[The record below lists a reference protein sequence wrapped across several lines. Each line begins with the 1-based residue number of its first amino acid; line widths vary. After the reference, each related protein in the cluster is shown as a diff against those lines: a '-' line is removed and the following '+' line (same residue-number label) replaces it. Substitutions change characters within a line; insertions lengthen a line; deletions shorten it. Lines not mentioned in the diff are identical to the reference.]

1 MNRQFSA
8 DEVIS
13 AVKIKLAAHNEEQ
26 QRFRSVI
33 DVALEQFREELG
45 HEKAN
50 LQLQAQEM
58 LVQVRERLLELK
70 DGEPGPAGKDG
81 EPGLPGERGE
91 KGDKGEPGEIG
102 ECGADGRDGE
112 PGLPGERGDKGD
124 PGEPGATPELTD
136 ELTLAVLEKVREDRL
151 ELDEKLFAATRRF
164 ERLSAELEERLA
176 SVREGPPGPQGE
188 PGRDGVTGEARGQFD
203 AGEVYAK
210 HDRVASNGSEWIAK
224 YDNPGPLPGEGW
236 MLGAQGKKGKP
247 GVGIQ
252 RAVTKGYAVVLE
264 TTDGKALTL
273 DLRGMFERY
282 DEERQ

>member
-1 MNRQFSA
+1 MSNRQ
-8 DEVIS
+8 
-13 AVKIKLAAHNEEQ
+13 LEQ
-26 QRFRSVI
+26 VI
-33 DVALEQFREELG
+33 DGIAAAYQVERTRSRTMVDMLLDEARR
-45 HEKAN
+45 EKAE
-50 LQLQAQEM
+50 LQLQAEG
-58 LVQVRERLLELK
+58 LLKEWRERIAEIRN
-70 DGEPGPAGKDG
+70 GEPGPQGERGMPGEMGAEGPAGPPGADSTVPGPQGPPGADGAVGPPGADSTVPGPAGPQG
-81 EPGLPGERGE
+81 EPGPV
-91 KGDKGEPGEIG
+91 
-102 ECGADGRDGE
+102 
-112 PGLPGERGDKGD
+112 
-124 PGEPGATPELTD
+124 PELTE
-136 ELTLAVLEKVREDRL
+136 ELTLAVMEKVREDRL

-164 ERLSAELEERLA
+164 DRLSAELEERLA

>member
-1 MNRQFSA
+1 
-8 DEVIS
+8 V
-13 AVKIKLAAHNEEQ
+13 
-26 QRFRSVI
+26 
-33 DVALEQFREELG
+33 
-45 HEKAN
+45 
-50 LQLQAQEM
+50 
-58 LVQVRERLLELK
+58 
-70 DGEPGPAGKDG
+70 
-81 EPGLPGERGE
+81 
-91 KGDKGEPGEIG
+91 
-102 ECGADGRDGE
+102 
-112 PGLPGERGDKGD
+112 
-124 PGEPGATPELTD
+124 PELTD

-164 ERLSAELEERLA
+164 ERLSTELEERLA
-176 SVREGPPGPQGE
+176 SVTEGPPGPEGT
-188 PGRDGVTGEARGQFD
+188 PGRDGADGVTGEARGQYD
-203 AGEVYAK
+203 ASETYGK

-252 RAVTKGYAVVLE
+252 RATTKGYALVLE